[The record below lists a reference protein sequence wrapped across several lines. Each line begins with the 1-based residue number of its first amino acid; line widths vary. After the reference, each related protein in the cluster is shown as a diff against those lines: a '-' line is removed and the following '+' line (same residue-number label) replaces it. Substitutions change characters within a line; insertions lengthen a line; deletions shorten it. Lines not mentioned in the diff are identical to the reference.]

1 MSEIRSPIPI
11 ANRTVAVLLLCAAAL
26 IGAGI
31 PDPLP
36 GTVAGGEQPDW
47 RERQRLQIVDY
58 LKKSTADAKRIRDRA
73 WAGSDDSA
81 HRASLQS
88 KLGIDPTLRQSKA
101 AWRNLSQGPVAIE
114 EVVSTRTDGLRVRAL
129 VFSAGDRLPK
139 RQVLIAVPDSDQTAE
154 RFSGIAEGSSPP
166 QWLGGLLRSGVLVAV
181 PTMVERTADHP
192 LCAQLRGKDRRHI
205 LHRFGFVVGRTVT
218 GIDIEKINGNNGK
231 YLPVPA
237 IYVIDKESTITYRF
251 FEPNYKKRPS
261 VAEILKQL

>member
-166 QWLGGLLRSGVLVAV
+166 SGSPDYSDRAFWLRFLPWLNALLTTRCARNLGG
-181 PTMVERTADHP
+181 RTGGISSTD
-192 LCAQLRGKDRRHI
+192 LDSWW
-205 LHRFGFVVGRTVT
+205 VG
-218 GIDIEKINGNNGK
+218 
-231 YLPVPA
+231 P
-237 IYVIDKESTITYRF
+237 
-251 FEPNYKKRPS
+251 
-261 VAEILKQL
+261 